1 MKAQVVLLVIGIAWV
16 SACAAPAP
24 SPSGG
29 ASGSTDSA
37 PPARSTGPKRMTI
50 AIRSDPKA
58 LTAKLNSAAGAGG
71 SPGAP
76 EIEQMLNSGLGVE
89 TKAGA
94 IMPQL
99 AEAVPSA
106 ENGLWQVFP
115 DGRME
120 TRYRI
125 RDGAAWHDG

>member
-1 MKAQVVLLVIGIAWV
+1 MRIAP
-16 SACAAPAP
+16 ALMLCAALLFTACGAPNTGSHVPGGQPAEGR
-24 SPSGG
+24 SS
-29 ASGSTDSA
+29 SA
-37 PPARSTGPKRMTI
+37 PTRLTI

-89 TKAGA
+89 TKAGG
-94 IMPQL
+94 IFPQL

-115 DGRME
+115 DG
-120 TRYRI
+120 
-125 RDGAAWHDG
+125 